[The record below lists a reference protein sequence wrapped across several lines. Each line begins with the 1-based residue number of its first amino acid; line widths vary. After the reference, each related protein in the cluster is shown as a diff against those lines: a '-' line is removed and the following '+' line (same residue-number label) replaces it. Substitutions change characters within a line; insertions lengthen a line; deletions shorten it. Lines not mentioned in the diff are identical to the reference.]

1 MTIKTIKTR
10 VVDIV
15 VHYWAPMLSCII
27 SFGLS
32 LMKDV
37 QLLWRIFWV
46 MIPWIV
52 FCLIVSP
59 FLNKYR
65 KREMQRMVESK
76 SKDMPQN
83 MVEVQKIVDD
93 FIAHEE
99 KWTNTNYSSILNK
112 VCDKIRDFYILKGNA
127 TVGYDGY
134 SVSIKEIQGEDNN
147 RLIREV
153 CRDNSTISV
162 NRKITALDIPY
173 PLNENTPFQ
182 WIVDKYEKE
191 SIPLPYIESD
201 VHEKI
206 KKGEYKCTRCK
217 LVGEANVPYQSICV
231 SPILPLS
238 NPQSQ
243 NKIRGFLC
251 VDSEATNCFSNDKT
265 TNTIYHEFVSG
276 VLFKMM
282 EIQGKCVNN

>member
-1 MTIKTIKTR
+1 
-10 VVDIV
+10 
-15 VHYWAPMLSCII
+15 
-27 SFGLS
+27 
-32 LMKDV
+32 
-37 QLLWRIFWV
+37 
-46 MIPWIV
+46 
-52 FCLIVSP
+52 
-59 FLNKYR
+59 
-65 KREMQRMVESK
+65 MQKMVESK

-83 MVEVQKIVDD
+83 MIEVQKIVDD
-93 FIAHEE
+93 FIAHKE
-99 KWTNTNYSSILNK
+99 KWTSTNYSSVLNK
-112 VCDKIRDFYILKGNA
+112 VCDKIRDFYILKGSV

-153 CRDNSTISV
+153 CRDNSAISV
-162 NRKITALDIPY
+162 NRKITALDTPY

-191 SIPLPYIESD
+191 LQPLPYIESD
-201 VHEKI
+201 IHEKI

-217 LVGEANVPYQSICV
+217 LVGEANIPYQSVCV
-231 SPILPLS
+231 SPILPLA

-251 VDSEATNCFSNDKT
+251 VDSKATNCFSDDKT

-282 EIQGKCVNN
+282 EIQSKCINN